1 MKPVEKKAPE
11 ATDHTY
17 SYNLDYQ
24 FSKKFE
30 HSQLTVGGTYERI
43 HADSKVTGQHSSD
56 NVATFLQY
64 DHKFID
70 RRTSRSVFVWSIT
83 GSMISGR
90 EAETKIFGAKV
101 PVKPVFRGGLNYELG
116 EYILS
121 GLLSDRDTVIHPLRR
136 SLS

>member
-1 MKPVEKKAPE
+1 MVDAMKPMEKKAPE

-43 HADSKVTGQHSSD
+43 HADSKKVTGQHSSD
-56 NVATFLQY
+56 NVATFPQY

-70 RRTSRSVFVWSIT
+70 RLNVSVRLFVSSIT
-83 GSMISGR
+83 GSMISTGKR
-90 EAETKIFGAKV
+90 RRRFSGEGSGKTCF
-101 PVKPVFRGGLNYELG
+101 PWRLEL
-116 EYILS
+116 
-121 GLLSDRDTVIHPLRR
+121 
-136 SLS
+136 